1 MKESELRKKII
12 RYNEMLSFLK
22 SIKTMTAKERENQTK
37 EILALKKYIEE
48 MKEDLYDRENKKQF
62 NSKK

>member
-22 SIKTMTAKERENQTK
+22 SIKTMTAKERDNQTK

>member
-1 MKESELRKKII
+1 MKESEIRKRII
-12 RYNEMLSFLK
+12 RYNEILSFLK
-22 SIKTMTAKERENQTK
+22 SIKTMTAKERDNQTK
-37 EILALKKYIEE
+37 EILALKKHIEK

>member
-22 SIKTMTAKERENQTK
+22 SIQARTAKERDNQTK

>member
-22 SIKTMTAKERENQTK
+22 SIKTITAKERDNQTK